1 MTLICVDLEKILG
14 PSKLPK
20 QPKPPRIKREPK
32 PPRALTR
39 VPGLE
44 KNVAIGMKLLAL
56 RATIKGNCAF
66 GRAVRRQ
73 FDIDAQDA
81 AEMMKVARVYGS
93 RPEIFTRLSWV
104 ALVTLSSPALPAAA
118 REALESRI
126 RAGEA
131 IGAPE
136 IRAARGTQ
144 ARTAQASRSAGD
156 ADGSLSATARPTC
169 HTRELASEL
178 CFRGKWLGTPRRPAP
193 KSKIQFNG
201 FGELR
206 TYIRQTH
213 SELAD
218 GTAENHIHRSHAR
231 RCCGAR
237 HRQCRGARSG
247 PS

>member
-81 AEMMKVARVYGS
+81 AEMMKS
-93 RPEIFTRLSWV
+93 
-104 ALVTLSSPALPAAA
+104 
-118 REALESRI
+118 
-126 RAGEA
+126 RAGLWQPA
-131 IGAPE
+131 GDLHAAFVGCPGHVVVAGAAGG
-136 IRAARGTQ
+136 RARGAGKPYPRWRGHRRSRDPRCT
-144 ARTAQASRSAGD
+144 RDASPD
-156 ADGSLSATARPTC
+156 
-169 HTRELASEL
+169 
-178 CFRGKWLGTPRRPAP
+178 
-193 KSKIQFNG
+193 
-201 FGELR
+201 
-206 TYIRQTH
+206 
-213 SELAD
+213 
-218 GTAENHIHRSHAR
+218 
-231 RCCGAR
+231 
-237 HRQCRGARSG
+237 G
-247 PS
+247 PSEPISGRCGWRLKRNSSANLPYSRAGLGVVF